1 MECLP
6 HLQKVPNTETEWLAA
21 LVALARYLRG
31 PDGCP
36 WDRKQ
41 TGSQFAAFVEEEA
54 GELREAFA
62 EDDNAHIE
70 EEWGDTFFTLLAT
83 MASAEADARFSLLHA
98 LERTHQKMVTRHDH
112 IFGERRAETAEDAAR
127 VWNAVKAREK
137 GIDQLG

>member
-1 MECLP
+1 M
-6 HLQKVPNTETEWLAA
+6 PNTETDWLEA

-41 TGSQFAAFVEEEA
+41 TGSKFAAFVEEEA
-54 GELREAFA
+54 GELREAFT

-83 MASAEADARFSLLHA
+83 MAAAEAEGRFSLRHA
-98 LERTHQKMVTRHDH
+98 LERTHKKMVRRHDH
-112 IFGERRAETAEDAAR
+112 IFGEGHAETAEDAAR
-127 VWNAVKAREK
+127 MWNAVKAREK
-137 GIDQLG
+137 RLE